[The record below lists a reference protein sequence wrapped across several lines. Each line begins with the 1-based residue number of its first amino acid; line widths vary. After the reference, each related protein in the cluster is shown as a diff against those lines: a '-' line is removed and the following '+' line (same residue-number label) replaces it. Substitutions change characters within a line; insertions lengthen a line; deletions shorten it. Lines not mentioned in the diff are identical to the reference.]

1 MNIANNRQIIKR
13 SGLVTRQDSD
23 AAAANLPRIGDGNTG
38 GKPFLVPIALI
49 HESPYQSYPIN
60 PKKVED
66 LAENLKK
73 NPLSSPIVL
82 RRRRNDGELELIAGR
97 HRLAAYRLLDRLEI
111 EATLRSLDDDEAERL
126 VFYDNLLGP
135 ELTDFQKY
143 LGFAQRKKS
152 KGLNQE
158 KLAEE
163 AGVSQGTVSRIMSFD
178 GLPESVMAEL
188 ARVPNAIGMNSAS
201 EFVAL
206 AKNNEALAIQAI
218 KAIEAGSMNQKSAM
232 EWMKN
237 GGKEKEKVTRNGINS
252 VIKSGKKN
260 YAKMALSSNR
270 MTIVFSDD
278 KSAMDNWKKIEE
290 MLKETSE
297 QAKKENAD

>member
-1 MNIANNRQIIKR
+1 MNKAIHRQIIKR

-23 AAAANLPRIGDGNTG
+23 TAAANLPRIGDGNSG

-49 HESPYQSYPIN
+49 HESPYQFYPIN

-82 RRRRNDGELELIAGR
+82 RRRNDGELELIAGR

-143 LGFAQRKKS
+143 LGFAQRKRS
-152 KGLNQE
+152 KGLSQE

-178 GLPESVMAEL
+178 GLPESVMTEL
-188 ARVPNAIGMNSAS
+188 ARAPHAIGMNSAS

-218 KAIEAGSMNQKSAM
+218 QAIAAGNMNQKSAI

-237 GGKEKEKVTRNGINS
+237 GGKEKEKVARNGINS
-252 VIKSGKKN
+252 VIKNGKKN

-278 KSAMDNWKKIEE
+278 KSALDNWKKIEE

-297 QAKKENAD
+297 QAKKESTD